1 MGINNIMNKDSHQI
15 FETYKQKPA
24 NLEIISEGMFDTL
37 KARGAQAVGAV
48 KGLGQQAAG
57 AVKGAVAGAKGD
69 VAGVEAA
76 QQQKK
81 LGAVQGDIAKVESY
95 KKTALKKI
103 DNLTKEM
110 FDDMSKLGINVK
122 GVSPNSAKLFSS
134 QMGKAFDALVA
145 DIKKAP

>member
-1 MGINNIMNKDSHQI
+1 MGAL
-15 FETYKQKPA
+15 F
-24 NLEIISEGMFDTL
+24 
-37 KARGAQAVGAV
+37 GAGPIKLA
-48 KGLGQQAAG
+48 
-57 AVKGAVAGAKGD
+57 KGAVAGAKGD

-81 LGAVQGDIAKVESY
+81 LGSVQGDIAKVESY

-103 DNLTKEM
+103 DKLTKEM